1 MKILGFYGS
10 GHGSGHGSGE
20 MLAFEQIL
28 LKPNFL

>member
-1 MKILGFYGS
+1 MKILGFY
-10 GHGSGHGSGE
+10 GSGHGSGE